1 MKRNNLHIIF
11 YKVLLIFLLIGWAVP
26 SVAQTDSTEVAPVGL
41 VRQKENIN
49 FRVPSED
56 KIEKYKNDSRF
67 KYYRERVESPGWWE
81 RLKYKLWDLLPNISK
96 PVGAVFSTFKYVVLG
111 IIILLIVLLIL
122 KLVGVDYKTLLGKKK
137 VNTAEIDI
145 YTENVNEMDFAT
157 LISNA
162 LQNKDYRLATRFLYL
177 RNLKILSDNEIIKW
191 DITKTNISYQYEI
204 DDANLRS
211 KFLDTSF
218 IFDYVWYGEFVVD
231 SAQYD
236 EIDRRMSDFAKTITN
251 ER

>member
-1 MKRNNLHIIF
+1 MKGNSLHIIF
-11 YKVLLIFLLIGWAVP
+11 YRIILILLLAGGGLPVF
-26 SVAQTDSTEVAPVGL
+26 AQTDSTAVATVAVAPQ
-41 VRQKENIN
+41 RENID

-96 PVGAVFSTFKYVVLG
+96 PVGAVFSTFKYIVLG

-145 YTENVNEMDFAT
+145 YTENVNEMDFTT
-157 LISNA
+157 LISKA

-204 DDANLRS
+204 NDSNLRS

-218 IFDYVWYGEFVVD
+218 IFDYVWYGEFAVD
-231 SAQYD
+231 KAQYD
-236 EIDRRMSDFAKTITN
+236 EIDKRMSDFAKTIAN